1 MVAEFGRSLSN
12 LLVAQVPR
20 DRVHPRT
27 PAVVADQAVR
37 PIPALPLIPAAAAET
52 RVARQARVRLR
63 TPAVAGT
70 QAVRP
75 IPSLPLIPA
84 AVETRVV
91 PQTGVHPRTP
101 AVAVTQV
108 VRPIPALP
116 LIPAA
121 EETRVVR
128 VPHLESVEQPA
139 GGPREARAR
148 KRGAEAVPQ

>member
-37 PIPALPLIPAAAAET
+37 PIPALPLIPAA
-52 RVARQARVRLR
+52 
-63 TPAVAGT
+63 
-70 QAVRP
+70 
-75 IPSLPLIPA
+75 
-84 AVETRVV
+84 VETRVV
-91 PQTGVHPRTP
+91 RQTGVHPRTP

-108 VRPIPALP
+108 VRPIPAPP

-121 EETRVVR
+121 EETRVVQ
-128 VPHLESVEQPA
+128 VHHLESVEQPA